1 MAARRG
7 KSQAK
12 RNHQSNDGLPGWV
25 WGVLGLLLG
34 VVLILVVPKYF
45 KADGK
50 GDGFFRP
57 QPNPDAQPAGVSAE
71 EDSVAPEG
79 SARPARADAAQG
91 KNGKP
96 KDAAGKDPKSKDGT
110 EYDFYTLLPGREVE
124 MSDAELAATEAA
136 EEQRRAAQ
144 QRRAGQT
151 ATANPAAANP
161 AASHPASSPDAA
173 QPRNAAQT
181 SGPATASLPRPVDTI
196 APAASKPPAQ
206 VASATPPPSTVTP
219 KPPVVSA
226 AQGSA
231 ATPAAT
237 VASAAA
243 AADDNTRYLLQ
254 AGAFQAS
261 GQAEEMKAKIAM
273 LGLGARVESAQI
285 SGKTVYRVRMG
296 PYGTAGDLAEA
307 KRKLADGG
315 LPGMA
320 IKVQ

>member
-12 RNHQSNDGLPGWV
+12 RNNSRSNESLPGWV
-25 WGVLGLLLG
+25 YGVLGLIAG
-34 VVLILVVPKYF
+34 VVLILVVPKYL
-45 KADGK
+45 KSED

-57 QPNPDAQPAGVSAE
+57 KPNPDAQPALVAE
-71 EDSVAPEG
+71 EAEPVAPEG
-79 SARPARADAAQG
+79 DAPARPA
-91 KNGKP
+91 P
-96 KDAAGKDPKSKDGT
+96 AAGKDKDKDAKPAKDGT
-110 EYDFYTLLPGREVE
+110 DYAFYDMLPGKEVE

-144 QRRAGQT
+144 QRRSAQAG
-151 ATANPAAANP
+151 ASSPAAPAAAP
-161 AASHPASSPDAA
+161 VAA
-173 QPRNAAQT
+173 N
-181 SGPATASLPRPVDTI
+181 LPKPVDPLAPAPQPA
-196 APAASKPPAQ
+196 APAASAPQPA
-206 VASATPPPSTVTP
+206 PVTP
-219 KPPVVSA
+219 RPPTVA
-226 AQGSA
+226 ASTGPA
-231 ATPAAT
+231 PAAAGST
-237 VASAAA
+237 AVATAPKPAA

-285 SGKTVYRVRMG
+285 GGKTVYRVRMG
-296 PYGTAGDLAEA
+296 PYGTASDLAEA